1 MVIVDVDLSH
11 LKRFGPAMPKIQQR
25 GLQLV
30 GMDLLKPLKRHSPV
44 DQGLLRQWAIVSQ
57 SQSEVKIQSPAF
69 YAKYQNDGTS
79 PHMIRPKSKRALH
92 WSGSMNMSITGNNIS
107 ITGSKGGFSKGHMV
121 GGIKGKKFVERSIQE
136 VKPRIEQNFQVAI
149 NEVLG

>member
-11 LKRFGPAMPKIQQR
+11 LKQFGPAMPKIQQR

-30 GMDLLKPLKRHSPV
+30 GLDLLKPLQRYSPV

-69 YAKYQNDGTS
+69 YAPYQNDGTG
-79 PHMIRPKSKRALH
+79 PIHAKPGGVLH
-92 WSGSMNMSITGNNIS
+92 WTKEGKDFFAKSTR
-107 ITGSKGGFSKGHMV
+107 
-121 GGIKGKKFVERSIQE
+121 GIKGKKFVERSIQE

>member
-30 GMDLLKPLKRHSPV
+30 GLDLLKPLQRYSPV
-44 DQGLLRQWAIVSQ
+44 DKGLLRQWAIVSQ
-57 SQSEVKIQSPAF
+57 SQSEVKIQSPAY
-69 YAKYQNDGTS
+69 YADWVNDGHS
-79 PHMIRPKSKRALH
+79 QQPGRFIP
-92 WSGSMNMSITGNNIS
+92 GSWNGD
-107 ITGSKGGFSKGHMV
+107 
-121 GGIKGKKFVERSIQE
+121 KFVYKPGAKTGMVLKKSHVSGKHFVEKSIQE